1 MPPSGIGPA
10 PVSSRLEVVLLN
22 RQRRRR
28 VRPDRLRR
36 LLEDAARSLGVSGE
50 VALVL
55 TRDPAVRE
63 LNARYRG
70 QDEPTDVLSF
80 PGPCAGHVLPRAS
93 KSARRIHCDACERR
107 AAGLGDIVVSVDTA
121 ERNARRLGRTLQREL
136 DVLALHG
143 FLHVLG
149 YDHETDDGTMDRL
162 ERRLRRELL

>member
-1 MPPSGIGPA
+1 
-10 PVSSRLEVVLLN
+10 VSSGLEVVLLN

-28 VRPDRLRR
+28 VRSDRLRR
-36 LLEDAARSLGVSGE
+36 LLENAARSLGVSGE

-70 QDEPTDVLSF
+70 QDKPTDVLSF
-80 PGPCAGHVLPRAS
+80 PGPGGP
-93 KSARRIHCDACERR
+93 
-107 AAGLGDIVVSVDTA
+107 AGLGDIVVSVDTA
-121 ERNARRLGRTLQREL
+121 ERNARRLGRTLEREL

-162 ERRLRRELL
+162 ERRLRRKLL

>member
-10 PVSSRLEVVLLN
+10 PVSSGLEVVLLN

-70 QDEPTDVLSF
+70 QDKPTDVLSF
-80 PGPCAGHVLPRAS
+80 PGPGG
-93 KSARRIHCDACERR
+93 

-149 YDHETDDGTMDRL
+149 YDHETDDGTMGRL

>member
-1 MPPSGIGPA
+1 MPLSGSGPA
-10 PVSSRLEVVLLN
+10 PDSSHLEVVLLN

-28 VRPDRLRR
+28 VQADRLRR
-36 LLEDAARSLGVSGE
+36 LLEGAARSLGVSGE

-55 TRDPAVRE
+55 TRDPAVRD

-70 QDEPTDVLSF
+70 KDRPTDVLSF
-80 PGPCAGHVLPRAS
+80 PGPGGP
-93 KSARRIHCDACERR
+93 
-107 AAGLGDIVVSVDTA
+107 AGLGDIMISVDTA

>member
-1 MPPSGIGPA
+1 VPPAGSGPA
-10 PVSSRLEVVLLN
+10 SDSSHLEVVLLN

-28 VRPDRLRR
+28 VQAARLRR
-36 LLEDAARSLGVSGE
+36 LLEGAARSLGVSGE

-55 TRDPAVRE
+55 TRDPAVRD

-70 QDEPTDVLSF
+70 KDKPTDVLSF
-80 PGPCAGHVLPRAS
+80 PGPGGP
-93 KSARRIHCDACERR
+93 
-107 AAGLGDIVVSVDTA
+107 AGLGDIMISVDTA

>member
-1 MPPSGIGPA
+1 
-10 PVSSRLEVVLLN
+10 VVLLN

-28 VRPDRLRR
+28 VRADRLRR
-36 LLEDAARSLGVSGE
+36 VLEGAARSLGVSGE

-55 TRDPAVRE
+55 TRDPAVRD

-70 QDEPTDVLSF
+70 KDKPTDVLSF
-80 PGPCAGHVLPRAS
+80 PGPGAPGGSGGRGVPPGS
-93 KSARRIHCDACERR
+93 KSTRRIHCG
-107 AAGLGDIVVSVDTA
+107 AGGKDLGDIMISVDSA